1 MDNIEAMAEILSTA
15 NLIGGDMIAFLCLA
29 FTIFTTLGTFIKAS
43 LIQRLQRAW
52 ASALGSF
59 VVGLAMAISHALT
72 LPQQSTLFFNIKPL
86 SLLLIYAVCI
96 ILLSLCAIK
105 QSEKYRYS
113 KRKTP

>member
-1 MDNIEAMAEILSTA
+1 MDKIQAMAEILSTA
-15 NLIGGDMIAFLCLA
+15 SVFGGDMIAFLCLA

-59 VVGLAMAISHALT
+59 IFGSAMAISHALT
-72 LPQQSTLFFNIKPL
+72 LPQQSTIFFNIKPF

-96 ILLSLCAIK
+96 ALLSLCAIK
-105 QSEKYRYS
+105 QSEKYRYP
-113 KRKTP
+113 KRKTS